1 MVCIIHFP
9 MQDFQTIAHL
19 IPNLADRVNNP
30 PAPAREQAL
39 VSQVFKDMLGQSV
52 AFIQPVLFRS
62 GQLVVYAEAAVWG
75 QHIRH
80 RETSLLEQCRAAGVR
95 VSEITVKI
103 QADAHAAQRTQA
115 RRPATYN
122 VEAASQNV
130 EKLAAHTS
138 QDELKKSLKR
148 LATRIRDNHD
158 GEQ

>member
-19 IPNLADRVNNP
+19 IPNLADRVENP

-39 VSQVFKDMLGQSV
+39 VSQIFTEMLGQSV

-80 RETSLLEQCRAAGVR
+80 RETSLLEQRRAAGLR
-95 VSEITVKI
+95 VGEIKVKI
-103 QADAHAAQRTQA
+103 QADAHAAHRE
-115 RRPATYN
+115 RVKRPASYN
-122 VEAASQNV
+122 VEAASRHV
-130 EKLAAHTS
+130 EKLASHTS
-138 QDELKKSLKR
+138 NKELKKSLQR
-148 LATRIRDNHD
+148 LSGRIRDNHGD
-158 GEQ
+158 DQ

>member
-19 IPNLADRVNNP
+19 IPNLADRVDNP

-39 VSQVFKDMLGQSV
+39 VSQVFREMLGQSA

-80 RETSLLEQCRAAGVR
+80 RQTSLMEQCRAVGIR
-95 VSEITVKI
+95 VSEIKVKV
-103 QADAHAAQRTQA
+103 QADAHAAHREQVK
-115 RRPATYN
+115 RPATYN
-122 VEAASQNV
+122 TETASRHV
-130 EKLAAHTS
+130 EKLAAQTGNAK
-138 QDELKKSLKR
+138 LKKSLQR
-148 LATRIRDNHD
+148 LSRRIRDNHAD
-158 GEQ
+158 EQ